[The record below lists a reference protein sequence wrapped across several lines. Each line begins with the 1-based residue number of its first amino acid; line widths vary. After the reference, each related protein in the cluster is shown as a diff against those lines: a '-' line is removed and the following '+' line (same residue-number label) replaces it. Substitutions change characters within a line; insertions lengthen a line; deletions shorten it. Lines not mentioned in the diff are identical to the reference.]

1 MIRTRASKLL
11 ARVVMMMC
19 TAIAVPISFAQGGG
33 NVARI
38 VVWQAKPGMDRDL
51 EEGYKRHLEWHRNN
65 GDLWSWYGWNIVSGE
80 RDGYFVDGTFFHTWK
95 DLNSPVS
102 PAADGADAAVNVS
115 SYGDVRSAAICE
127 AVPTLTDLRAQ
138 QLVSPLLTFVTSVC
152 NRAERP
158 IRVADRGEPSKHSG
172 RLPETCLSPPGQRCK

>member
-1 MIRTRASKLL
+1 MIPTRASKLL

-33 NVARI
+33 NVARV

-127 AVPTLTDLRAQ
+127 AVPTLTDLRVQ
-138 QLVSPLLTFVTSVC
+138 QLVSPLLTFCYVGVQPG
-152 NRAERP
+152 RAAEFESL
-158 IRVADRGEPSKHSG
+158 IGESLQNIPGGSPKHAFLRRS
-172 RLPETCLSPPGQRCK
+172 TV